1 MASTTSVDY
10 LLDTNVLLRTVD
22 PRSTQHPLAKQAIH
36 ELSLRRH
43 RLLITA
49 QTLIEF
55 WAVATRPVA
64 VNGLGWD
71 YEPARQ
77 ELGEIQKRF
86 PLLPDSPLI
95 LQEWLRL
102 LATTRFA
109 GKRVHDARL
118 AAVMFAHGVTHL
130 LTFNVEH
137 FQNFPG
143 LTVISPASISASTF
157 PNT

>member
-1 MASTTSVDY
+1 MDY

-22 PRSTQHPLAKQAIH
+22 PRSTQHELAKQSIH
-36 ELSLRRH
+36 QLASRRH

-55 WAVATRPVA
+55 WAVATRPVE

-71 YEPARQ
+71 YEKALG

-102 LATTRFA
+102 LATARFV
-109 GKRVHDARL
+109 GKRAHDARL
-118 AAVMFAHGVTHL
+118 AAVMLAHGVTHL

-143 LTVISPASISASTF
+143 ITAVSPASISASAF
-157 PNT
+157 PNS

>member
-1 MASTTSVDY
+1 MDF

-22 PRSTQHPLAKQAIH
+22 ARSVQHEPAKQAMH
-36 ELSLRRH
+36 RLSLRGH
-43 RLLITA
+43 RLLITT

-55 WAVATRPVA
+55 WAVATRPVE

-71 YEPARQ
+71 YVRAMA
-77 ELGEIQKRF
+77 ELAEIQKRF

-102 LATTRFA
+102 LAATRVA

-118 AAVMFAHGVTHL
+118 AAVMLAHGVTHL
-130 LTFNVEH
+130 LTFNSEH
-137 FQNFPG
+137 FQSFPG
-143 LTVISPASISASTF
+143 LTVVSPESILSDTF
-157 PNT
+157 LNS